1 MGRADCGNDFSNTLQ
16 SLFEIL
22 FPQSPAKCNTHLA
35 ESLFQ
40 THSNL
45 ELMQYFTRREAGKWL
60 HHLLFTN

>member
-1 MGRADCGNDFSNTLQ
+1 M
-16 SLFEIL
+16 FEIL